1 MCLYILNPPGQ
12 QDANAPSGTWGS
24 CILITSFS
32 PLRCCARIWVPSAIW
47 YEGSQGQGPKG
58 PSTRHP
64 PRLAFIYHLLCA
76 TVSRQRFTFKISY
89 FPQQRTSL
97 IEFPCPPLRFV
108 YLLFI
113 CLWTGFYELWPDVC
127 LMSLYGLHLNWPMRT
142 DLKII
147 LLIVIWLRHW
157 WLTFSSAYFSTLLVC
172 LFVMLNLVKKQFY
185 LPQKNIE
192 IIGQCWQ
199 SDQMWTIWT
208 WWE

>member
-1 MCLYILNPPGQ
+1 MRVVKAKVPRVRRLLTHPGLCLFTTFYAQ
-12 QDANAPSGTWGS
+12 QSIGS
-24 CILITSFS
+24 DLPFNFV
-32 PLRCCARIWVPSAIW
+32 L
-47 YEGSQGQGPKG
+47 
-58 PSTRHP
+58 
-64 PRLAFIYHLLCA
+64 
-76 TVSRQRFTFKISY
+76 
-89 FPQQRTSL
+89 PQQRTPL

-147 LLIVIWLRHW
+147 LLIVIWLWHW